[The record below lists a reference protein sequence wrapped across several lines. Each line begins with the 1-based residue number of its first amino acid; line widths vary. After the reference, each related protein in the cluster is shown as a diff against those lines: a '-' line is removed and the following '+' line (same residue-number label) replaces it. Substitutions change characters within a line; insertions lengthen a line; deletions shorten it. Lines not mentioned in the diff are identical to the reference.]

1 MCFDTAKTSDV
12 YPFQDV
18 ELMLSIP
25 SANGAAKLNIAK
37 GEPLLYPDMLVAYAK
52 TVPGFQ
58 AVSIISNCN
67 QFKREWF
74 EQYGEYV
81 DMVGI

>member
-1 MCFDTAKTSDV
+1 
-12 YPFQDV
+12 
-18 ELMLSIP
+18 MLSIP
-25 SANGAAKLNIAK
+25 SANGAAKLNITK

-52 TVPGFQ
+52 TVAGLQ

-74 EQYGEYV
+74 EQYGSTL
-81 DMVGI
+81 IW

>member
-1 MCFDTAKTSDV
+1 
-12 YPFQDV
+12 
-18 ELMLSIP
+18 MLSIP
-25 SANGAAKLNIAK
+25 SANGATKLNIAK
-37 GEPLLYPDMLVAYAK
+37 GEPLLYPDMLVTYAK
-52 TVPGFQ
+52 TVAGLQ

-67 QFKREWF
+67 QFTSEWF